1 MAKKSSTTALT
12 PEQHAAQDARYAEG
26 HEYDYLIIGTGSSA
40 LTAGALLA
48 NAGYKICMLEA
59 HDIPG
64 GYCQSFR
71 TGDFYFCAQVH
82 YIWGC
87 APGGKI
93 YEFLKR
99 IGLEKDI
106 TFSLFDKDGY
116 DHMVMPDGTR
126 VKVPYGWDKLIE
138 SVTSHYPDQ
147 KEPMEKF
154 VRVMRAMREEF
165 HHMPDRKPKFWE
177 YLNAYKVRTII
188 KYRKATVQ
196 NLFDECGLS
205 KEAQAV
211 LCANAGDFM
220 EPPERLSLIMF
231 VALFG
236 GYNTG
241 AYAPTKHF
249 KYYIERLASFIEEHE
264 GCHIYYETE
273 VDKIETKDGKVVSV
287 GTKNSK
293 TFTAKNYICNGDPKK
308 MSKIIGLEKF
318 PKTYQEKLD
327 YEYSPAGVVIYLGLK
342 DIDLRDYGFGSYNIW
357 HLEQWDMN
365 KMWKEM
371 GELDFTAP
379 WIFMSTPTLH
389 TDAPGTTPSPDNQIL
404 EIAAYCE
411 YKPFKDAQD
420 KNYAEYAKLKQKIAN
435 RMLEIVEE
443 KYIPNLK
450 QHIVVKT
457 VGTSTTNED
466 FVLNPTGSAY
476 GATMTPEQVSM
487 KRLKEWTPF
496 ENFWWC
502 NASSGWAGM
511 YGTVGT
517 GADLYMRLT
526 GDYYWNSETAKKDD
540 EMIAKLHERISRE
553 AGK

>member
-1 MAKKSSTTALT
+1 MAKKSSTTALS
-12 PEQHAAQDARYAEG
+12 PEDHAKQDARYAQN
-26 HEYDYLIIGTGSSA
+26 HTYDYVIIGTGSSA

-48 NAGYKICMLEA
+48 HAGYKVCMLEA

-99 IGLEKDI
+99 VGLEKDI
-106 TFSLFDKDGY
+106 TFELFDKSGY
-116 DHMVMPDGTR
+116 DVMAMPDGK
-126 VKVPYGWDKLIE
+126 KVRIPYGWDNLVNNVAE
-138 SVTSHYPDQ
+138 AYPDQ
-147 KEPMEKF
+147 KVAMEKF
-154 VRVMRAMREEF
+154 VGVLKKIREEF
-165 HHMPDRKPKFWE
+165 RFLPDRKLTWKD
-177 YLNAYKVRTII
+177 YLKAFKVMTII
-188 KYRKATVQ
+188 KYKKATVQ
-196 NLFDECGLS
+196 DLFDECGLS

-220 EPPERLSLIMF
+220 EPPERLSLFMY

-241 AYAPTKHF
+241 AYYPTKHF
-249 KYYIERLASFIEEHE
+249 KYYIDRLAGFITEHD

-273 VDKIETKDGKVVSV
+273 VDQIKTENGKVVGVS
-287 GTKNSK
+287 TKNGK

-308 MSKIIGLEKF
+308 MSKMIGIEKF
-318 PKTYQEKLD
+318 PVEEQKKLD
-327 YEYSPAGVVIYLGLK
+327 YEYSPAGVVVYLGLK
-342 DIDLRDYGFGSYNIW
+342 DIDLRDHGFGSSNIW

-365 KMWKEM
+365 KMWREM
-371 GELDFTAP
+371 GEVNFENP

-389 TDAPGTTPSPDNQIL
+389 TTESGTTPSPENQIL
-404 EIAAYCE
+404 EIAAYTE
-411 YKPFKDAQD
+411 YQPFKDAQD
-420 KNYAEYAKLKQKIAN
+420 GGYAQYAKLKQKIAE
-435 RMLEIVEE
+435 RMIDIVEE
-443 KYIPNLK
+443 KYIPNLRK
-450 QHIVVKT
+450 HIMVKT

-466 FVLNPTGSAY
+466 FILTPRGNAY
-476 GATMTPEQVSM
+476 GSSMTPEQVSLD
-487 KRLKEWTPF
+487 RLKAKTPF

-511 YGTVGT
+511 YGTVST
-517 GADLYMRLT
+517 GMQLYMDLT
-526 GDYYWNSETAKKDD
+526 GDKFYDQMNSKSD
-540 EMIAKLHERISRE
+540 EEIIAEL
-553 AGK
+553 